1 MAGENG
7 EAEDPLCVSEAAAS
21 QKKLV
26 RVHRYTLAR
35 GQYEVTI
42 ELVQEFIGLFTF
54 NLHIDQL
61 VE

>member
-1 MAGENG
+1 MSRENG
-7 EAEDPLCVSEAAAS
+7 EAEGPLCVSEAAAS

-42 ELVQEFIGLFTF
+42 EFVQEFIGLFTL

-61 VE
+61 VK